1 MSNDM
6 PRELLILRH
15 GKSDWA
21 EATDDFH
28 RPLKDRGKR
37 GAQKIG
43 VWMQD
48 NGFIPDHIVA
58 SPAVRALETARKAA
72 KTMGLTVD
80 HVHIDERIYG
90 AGARLLREVL
100 ADVPSNTRRVLLV
113 GHNPGLESLLTWMVG
128 EQAPYPDDG
137 KLLPTATIA
146 RVKLRCPWNALSAR
160 CARLR
165 EIVRPKSLPEGFPY
179 PGPGSAERERRPRPA
194 YYYTQSSVIPYRVT
208 GHGLDILIIAS
219 SKGKH
224 WVVPKGIHDPGL
236 TAQASAAKEAWE
248 EAGAEGE
255 VHEKRIGHYRYEK
268 WGAVCEVSVYPMVVH
283 RIVPEHEWEE
293 SHRGRRWVP
302 AREAAELVKQKE
314 LGPMIRNLEKRLR
327 P

>member
-1 MSNDM
+1 MNDT

-37 GAQKIG
+37 GAQKMG

-58 SPAVRALETARKAA
+58 SPAVRAIETARKAA
-72 KTMGLTVD
+72 KTMGLTTGDVNTD
-80 HVHIDERIYG
+80 PRIYG

-100 ADVPSNTRRVLLV
+100 ADTPPEARRVLLV
-113 GHNPGLESLLTWMVG
+113 GHNPGLEALLTWLVG
-128 EQAPYPDDG
+128 DQAPYPDDG

-146 RVKLRCPWNALSAR
+146 RVKLSCPWDRLAAR

-165 EIVRPKSLPEGFPY
+165 TIVRPKSLPEGFPY
-179 PGPGSAERERRPRPA
+179 PGPGPMERERRSRPA
-194 YYYTQSSVIPYRVT
+194 YYYTQSSVIPYRVEN
-208 GHGLDILIIAS
+208 GRVEILIIAS
-219 SKGKH
+219 SGGKH

-236 TAQASAAKEAWE
+236 TAQESAAKEAWE
-248 EAGAEGE
+248 EAGAEGR
-255 VHEKRIGHYRYEK
+255 VHDKRLGHYRYEK
-268 WGAVCEVSVYPMVVH
+268 WGAVCEVSVYPMAVT
-283 RIVPEHEWEE
+283 RTLPESQWEE
-293 SHRGRRWVP
+293 RHRGRRWVS
-302 AREAAELVKQKE
+302 AEEAAKQVKQKE
-314 LGPMIRNLEKRLR
+314 LRPMILSLAKKPAR
-327 P
+327 